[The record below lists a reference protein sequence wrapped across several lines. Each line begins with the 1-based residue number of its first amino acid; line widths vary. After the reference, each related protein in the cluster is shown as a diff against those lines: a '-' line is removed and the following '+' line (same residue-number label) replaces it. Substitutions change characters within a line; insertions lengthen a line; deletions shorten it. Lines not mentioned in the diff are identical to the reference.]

1 MTKKKINED
10 LIKILFLSLITISI
24 LTGVFYLNVLEEN
37 KEETMNDYQEE
48 TKNDYL
54 KSEICYYALNGIIAD
69 HHYHLQLNI
78 TIDENRIEIPMNIGF
93 ERDSEGNTTFLHP
106 IHTYDNS
113 GRIHVET
120 TKNATAKLGFFFD
133 IWGENFTENKILNY
147 TSDNDYI
154 IEIYM
159 NGNKIDTYEE
169 TILEPYS
176 FIEIIYKENS

>member
-1 MTKKKINED
+1 MAIKKIKED
-10 LIKILFLSLITISI
+10 LIKGLFLSLISISI
-24 LTGVFYLNVLEEN
+24 LTGIFYLNVSEEN
-37 KEETMNDYQEE
+37 KEETEN
-48 TKNDYL
+48 NYL
-54 KSEICYYALNGIIAD
+54 KSEICYYALNGIVAD

-133 IWGENFTENKILNY
+133 IWGKDFTENKILNY
-147 TSDNDYI
+147 TSNDDYI

-159 NGNKIDTYEE
+159 NGNKIDTYED
-169 TILEPYS
+169 TILDPYS
-176 FIEIIYKENS
+176 FIEIFYKKNS

>member
-1 MTKKKINED
+1 LAIKKIKED
-10 LIKILFLSLITISI
+10 LIKGLFLSLISISI
-24 LTGVFYLNVLEEN
+24 LTGIFYLNVSEEN
-37 KEETMNDYQEE
+37 KEETEN
-48 TKNDYL
+48 NYL
-54 KSEICYYALNGIIAD
+54 KSEICYYALNGIVAD

-93 ERDSEGNTTFLHP
+93 ERDSEGNTIFLHP

-133 IWGENFTENKILNY
+133 IWGKDFTENKILNY
-147 TSDNDYI
+147 TSNDDYI

-159 NGNKIDTYEE
+159 NGNKIDTYED
-169 TILEPYS
+169 TILDPYS
-176 FIEIIYKENS
+176 FIEIFYKKNS

>member
-1 MTKKKINED
+1 LAIKKIKED
-10 LIKILFLSLITISI
+10 LIKGLFLSLISISI
-24 LTGVFYLNVLEEN
+24 LTGIFYLNVSEEN
-37 KEETMNDYQEE
+37 KEETEN
-48 TKNDYL
+48 NYL
-54 KSEICYYALNGIIAD
+54 KSEICYYALNGIVAD

-133 IWGENFTENKILNY
+133 IWGKDFTENKILNY
-147 TSDNDYI
+147 TSNDDYI

-159 NGNKIDTYEE
+159 NGNKIDTYED
-169 TILEPYS
+169 TILDPYS
-176 FIEIIYKENS
+176 FIEIFYKKNS

>member
-1 MTKKKINED
+1 MAIKKIKED
-10 LIKILFLSLITISI
+10 LIKGLFLSLISISI
-24 LTGVFYLNVLEEN
+24 LTGIFYLNVSEEN
-37 KEETMNDYQEE
+37 KEET
-48 TKNDYL
+48 KNNYL
-54 KSEICYYALNGIIAD
+54 KSEICYYALNGIVAD

-93 ERDSEGNTTFLHP
+93 ERDSEGNTIFLHP

-133 IWGENFTENKILNY
+133 IWGKDFTENKILNY
-147 TSDNDYI
+147 TSNDDYI

-159 NGNKIDTYEE
+159 NGNKIDTYED
-169 TILEPYS
+169 TILDPYS
-176 FIEIIYKENS
+176 FIEIFYKKNS